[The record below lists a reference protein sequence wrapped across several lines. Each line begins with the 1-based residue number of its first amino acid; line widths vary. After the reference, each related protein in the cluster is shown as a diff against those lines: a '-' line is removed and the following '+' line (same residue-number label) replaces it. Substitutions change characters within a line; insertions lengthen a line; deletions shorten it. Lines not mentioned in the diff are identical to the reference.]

1 MRRELIVALTVLAAS
16 GAGAQSG
23 TPPWPVYPTGGAPPA
38 WAPSIAAADLVII
51 EVHSALVGELH
62 RKIEKGGPLLALGVC
77 HAAATSLA
85 RQVGAREGVSVG
97 LTSDRLRNPS
107 NAPPAWA
114 AKVIAEQAGRRA
126 AAVEGFAVDLGDRVG
141 VLRPLAE
148 VEVCAACHGPA
159 ERMQP
164 EVRSALERRYP
175 RDRARG
181 FTRGEIRG
189 WFWVAVP
196 KDGLAKHSSTPN
208 PAR

>member
-1 MRRELIVALTVLAAS
+1 M
-16 GAGAQSG
+16 
-23 TPPWPVYPTGGAPPA
+23 
-38 WAPSIAAADLVII
+38 I

-62 RKIEKGGPLLALGVC
+62 RKLERGT
-77 HAAATSLA
+77 AA
-85 RQVGAREGVSVG
+85 GARRVPRRRNFTRETGRSAEGVSVG
-97 LTSDRLRNPS
+97 LTSNRLRNPS

-114 AKVIAEQAGRRA
+114 AQVVAEQAGRRA

-141 VLRPLAE
+141 VLRPIAE

-159 ERMQP
+159 EGYHS

-175 RDRARG
+175 TDRARG
-181 FTRGEIRG
+181 FTEGEIRG

-196 KDGLAKHSSTPN
+196 KDGLAKRPSTPN

>member
-1 MRRELIVALTVLAAS
+1 MRRALIVALTALAS
-16 GAGAQSG
+16 SAGAQSG
-23 TPPWPVYPTGGAPPA
+23 MAPWPVYPTGGAPPA
-38 WAPSIAAADLVII
+38 WAPSIAAADLVMI
-51 EVHSALVGELH
+51 EVHAALLGELH
-62 RKIEKGGPLLALGVC
+62 RKLEKGGPLLALGVC

-85 RQVGAREGVSVG
+85 RRVGSREGVSVG

-114 AKVIAEQAGRRA
+114 APVIAEHAGRRA
-126 AAVEGFAVDLGDRVG
+126 AAVEGFAIDLGDRVG
-141 VLRPLAE
+141 VLRPIAE

-175 RDRARG
+175 TDRARG
-181 FTRGEIRG
+181 FRKGEIRG

-196 KDGLAKHSSTPN
+196 KDGLANRSPTPN